1 MGIVCVMY
9 WIAVLLF
16 AGLMVFTM
24 NMEEECFGGTVDE
37 DEEEE

>member
-1 MGIVCVMY
+1 MGIVC

-24 NMEEECFGGTVDE
+24 DMEEECFGEAVDE
-37 DEEEE
+37 NEEE